1 MQVVIIDIDAVA
13 IPFPVATARNVVGRD
28 DPIGLVVENDVPRAR
43 IEAADDNDVPN
54 VRVTAARIVVAGAN
68 ALAIIIPIVVVA
80 TTVMLVPAFV
90 LAVVVAVVV
99 IIIVIAVLIPALVLP
114 WSSSC
119 ALAEAAGA
127 KANTNAASPN
137 DASSFFMVF
146 SPKDPNSKI
155 RCTPSAK
162 RRVAVG
168 RGWVSLKTSVFG
180 TPDLQ
185 IPAGVDSTS
194 YGNALRLFSDHAS
207 CSRIVGPLPGVRA

>member
-1 MQVVIIDIDAVA
+1 MKRGKQYCAPLYLHGLVSARLHAEELGVNGTDEARIEQHIPARMQVVIIDIDAVA

-99 IIIVIAVLIPALVLP
+99 IIIVIAVLIPALVFTVVVVLRP
-114 WSSSC
+114 
-119 ALAEAAGA
+119 
-127 KANTNAASPN
+127 
-137 DASSFFMVF
+137 
-146 SPKDPNSKI
+146 
-155 RCTPSAK
+155 
-162 RRVAVG
+162 G
-168 RGWVSLKTSVFG
+168 RG
-180 TPDLQ
+180 
-185 IPAGVDSTS
+185 
-194 YGNALRLFSDHAS
+194 
-207 CSRIVGPLPGVRA
+207 SRREGKYERSKSQRCK